1 MSGAAFEKNA
11 TIDPFFSYIG
21 RNYRSEAITTVINV
35 AQSWSIVSFS
45 KNVAIGLNFS
55 CGYKNAA
62 IDPLGAIAMMHRL
75 GL

>member
-35 AQSWSIVSFS
+35 AQSWSIYSRVFQKRSYRS
-45 KNVAIGLNFS
+45 KL
-55 CGYKNAA
+55 
-62 IDPLGAIAMMHRL
+62 
-75 GL
+75 